1 MTDAPR
7 LTITDIELYERDVH
21 LRLPFRF
28 GVTTLTEAP
37 QGFAR
42 VHIRLED
49 GRESWGMAAEVLA
62 PKWFDK
68 NLDLSNDDNY
78 DQLRAALA
86 IAKRLYMSAGPA
98 TAFEH
103 YRTSYAE
110 QVSEAAKCD
119 LKPLVACFGLA
130 VLDKAILDALCRVH
144 NVSFFDAMANNLPG
158 IENSPLTPDLAGFDV
173 DAFVRGLRATDTIDA
188 RHTVGM
194 VDPIESGGGAVND
207 GLPETLADV
216 VAAYGHCYFK
226 LKVGGDL
233 DADLTRLA
241 EVAHVLD
248 RIEDTYYATLDGN
261 EQYSN
266 ADAVRELLNGI
277 RGTPALT
284 RLADAILFVEQPIER
299 ALTLETDMT
308 SLASDMPMIID
319 EADGTIDAFVRAR
332 DLGYQGVSSKSC
344 KGLYKSILNAARCRQ
359 WSAESGRP
367 EYFMS
372 AEDLTTQ
379 AGLGVQQDLA
389 LVSYIGCRH
398 VERNGHHY
406 VNGMAGQSDDEQS
419 AFLTAHP
426 DLYRATDGVTR
437 LSIQNGKIAL
447 GSLSC
452 VGFAAAAEPEWS
464 AMRPMPHSG

>member
-1 MTDAPR
+1 MTDAPP
-7 LTITDIELYERDVH
+7 LTVTGIELYERDVH

-42 VHIRLED
+42 VHIRLDD
-49 GRESWGMAAEVLA
+49 GREGWGMAAEVLA

-68 NLDLSNDDNY
+68 NLELSNEDNY

-86 IAKRLYMSAGPA
+86 IATRLYQATGPA

-103 YRTSYAE
+103 YRASYSE
-110 QVSEAAKCD
+110 QVVEAARCG

-130 VLDKAILDALCRVH
+130 VLDKAILDALCRLH
-144 NVSFFDAMANNLPG
+144 NVSFFDAMAHNLPG
-158 IENSPLTPDLAGFDV
+158 VENSPLTPDLADFDV
-173 DAFVRGLRATDTIDA
+173 DAFVRGLRAADAIDA

-194 VDPIESGGGAVND
+194 VDPIETGGGTVND
-207 GLPETLADV
+207 GLPETLGDV
-216 VAAYGHCYFK
+216 ISAYGHRYFK

-233 DADLTRLA
+233 NADVTRLA
-241 EVAHVLD
+241 EIARVLD
-248 RIEDTYYATLDGN
+248 RIEDPYYATLDGN

-266 ADAVRELLNGI
+266 AEAVGALLDAI

-284 RLADAILFVEQPIER
+284 RLAESILFVEQPIER

-332 DLGYQGVSSKSC
+332 DLGYRGVSSKSC
-344 KGLYKSILNAARCRQ
+344 KGLYKSILNAARCRR
-359 WSAESGRP
+359 WSANGSGP
-367 EYFMS
+367 AYFMS

-406 VNGMAGQSDDEQS
+406 VNGMAGQSDAEQK
-419 AFLTAHP
+419 AFLEAHP
-426 DLYRATDGVTR
+426 DLYHSADGVTR
-437 LSIQNGKIAL
+437 LSIRNGKIAL

-452 VGFAAAAEPEWS
+452 VGFASGAEPEWK
-464 AMRPMPHSG
+464 AMRPMSHQG